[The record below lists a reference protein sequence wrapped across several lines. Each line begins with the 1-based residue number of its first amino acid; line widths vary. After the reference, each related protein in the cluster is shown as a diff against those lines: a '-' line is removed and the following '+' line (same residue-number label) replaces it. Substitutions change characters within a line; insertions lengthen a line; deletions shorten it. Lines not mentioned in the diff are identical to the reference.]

1 MVMQHAE
8 PTTGS
13 VSATQSDVQA
23 YAWVVFALTAGLLLS
38 DYMSRQV
45 LNAVFPLL
53 KFTWALSD
61 ARLGSLSSIVALMV
75 GVLTFPLSVLADRW
89 GRVKSIVLMA
99 GLWSLAT
106 LGCAIS
112 TSYGEML
119 LARAFVGIGEA
130 AYGSVGA
137 AVVLSIFPARLR
149 ATITGALLA
158 GGAFGSVLGMAIG
171 GAVAAHLGWRAAFG
185 AMSGLGIVL
194 VVCYRFGVTEKRLAS
209 LQPATLNKQ
218 PESLGV
224 RMSLRALM
232 RGLFS
237 TKSVV
242 CAYAGSGIHLLV
254 PAAVWAWMPSFLN
267 RYYGMPPG
275 KAAMTAAVFVLVTG
289 LGMVVCGN
297 LADRLSKNAR
307 ERQWGAAIASCLICF
322 TLLAIG
328 FRMPAGPLQLV
339 VIAAGM
345 FFSAGASGA
354 SGAMVANLTPP
365 SIHASA
371 FATLALANNL
381 LGLAP
386 AAVLMGAVADRIG
399 LLGALQLV
407 PLASLMA
414 AIAFFIGRRHY
425 TRDMGRVSA
434 LREQA
439 DGTRVVGVEE
449 PSANP
454 GSPCRATACSGRI
467 ITEQDN

>member
-1 MVMQHAE
+1 MLMQHAE
-8 PTTGS
+8 PTTGD
-13 VSATQSDVQA
+13 VSAKRSDVRA
-23 YAWVVFALTAGLLLS
+23 YAWVVFALTVGLLLS

-53 KFTWALSD
+53 KATWNLSD
-61 ARLGSLSSIVALMV
+61 TRLGSLSSVVALMV

-99 GLWSLAT
+99 AMWSLAT

-112 TSYGEML
+112 TNYGEML

-130 AYGSVGA
+130 AYGSVGI

-149 ATITGALLA
+149 ATLTGAFMA

-171 GAVAAHLGWRAAFG
+171 GAVAAHLGWRSAFG
-185 AMSGLGIVL
+185 AMAGLGIVL
-194 VVCYRFGVTEKRLAS
+194 VVLYRFVVTEKRLAP
-209 LQPATLNKQ
+209 LQPASVGKPT
-218 PESLGV
+218 EGLGV

-232 RGLFS
+232 KGLFS

-242 CAYAGSGIHLLV
+242 CAYVGSGIHLLV

-267 RYYGMPPG
+267 RYYGMAPG
-275 KAAMTAAVFVLVTG
+275 KAAMTAALFVLVTG

-297 LADRLSKNAR
+297 LADRLSKTSR
-307 ERQWGAAIASCLICF
+307 ERKWGTAIAYCLICF

-339 VIAAGM
+339 VIAVGM
-345 FFSAGASGA
+345 FFSAGASGP

-371 FATLALANNL
+371 FATLTLANNL

-386 AAVLMGAVADRIG
+386 AAVLTGIMADRIG

-407 PLASLMA
+407 PFAPLIA
-414 AIAFFIGRRHY
+414 AIAFFIGRRNY
-425 TRDMGRVSA
+425 GRDVDRVNA

-439 DGTRVVGVEE
+439 VR
-449 PSANP
+449 
-454 GSPCRATACSGRI
+454 
-467 ITEQDN
+467 